1 MAAVSSTIALTTEPT
16 HNMAAYKSMEETVI
30 DVLDGS
36 STAKHAG
43 FEEKD
48 A

>member
-1 MAAVSSTIALTTEPT
+1 MAAVSLTIASTTEPT
-16 HNMAAYKSMEETVI
+16 HNMAAYKSMAEMVI
-30 DVLDGS
+30 DVLDDS
-36 STAKHAG
+36 STAKHAR

>member
-1 MAAVSSTIALTTEPT
+1 MVVVSLTIALRTEPT
-16 HNMAAYKSMEETVI
+16 HNMAAYKSMAETVI
-30 DVLDGS
+30 DMLDDS
-36 STAKHAG
+36 STAKHAR

>member
-1 MAAVSSTIALTTEPT
+1 MG
-16 HNMAAYKSMEETVI
+16 AYKSMAETVI
-30 DVLDGS
+30 DVLNDS

-43 FEEKD
+43 FVGKD